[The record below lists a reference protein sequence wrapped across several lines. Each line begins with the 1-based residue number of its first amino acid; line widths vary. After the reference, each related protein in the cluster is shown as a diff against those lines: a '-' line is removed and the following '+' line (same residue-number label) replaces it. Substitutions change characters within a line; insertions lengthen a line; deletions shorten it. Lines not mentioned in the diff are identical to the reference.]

1 MPQEILIV
9 DDEQDICRLIAE
21 TLEDE
26 NFETRLAHDGPSA
39 LEAIK
44 ARRPALVILDIWL
57 GDSRFDGMKVLEY
70 IKKDAPELPVLMM
83 SGHGTIETAVTA
95 IKNGAYD
102 FIEKPFKADR
112 LVVLVSRALEA
123 ARLRHENF
131 ELSKRSGGAVQ
142 GLIGSSSSAN
152 QLRQM
157 IERIAPTSS
166 RVLITG
172 PSGSGK
178 EIIARLI
185 HAKSKR
191 KDGPFVLM
199 NCANLS
205 PERFEEELFGREEET
220 GVRAGLLEKAH
231 RGTLLLDEVSDLPME
246 TQGKIVRAL
255 HASNFERLG
264 GTRKVEVDVRVLAS
278 TCRDIKKLV
287 AEGKFR
293 EDLFYRLNVVPL
305 KAPSLKERREDI
317 PALVQ
322 DLVCRISHSTGL
334 PERRFS
340 GDSLLTL
347 QAYDWPGN
355 IRQLRNVIEW
365 TLIMASDKTIEMITP
380 ELLPGEVCGETPALL
395 RSEQST
401 NIMSMPLREAREN
414 FEKDYLLAQVARFS
428 GNISQTA
435 NFVGMERSALHR
447 KLKTLA
453 IDRNTS
459 KKAS

>member
-1 MPQEILIV
+1 MAQEILIV

-21 TLEDE
+21 TLQDE
-26 NFETRLAHDGPSA
+26 GFDTRLAHDGPTA

-44 ARRPALVILDIWL
+44 TRRPALVILDIWL
-57 GDSRFDGMKVLEY
+57 GDSRFDGMKVLEH
-70 IKKDAPELPVLMM
+70 INRDAADLPVLMM

-95 IKNGAYD
+95 IKKGAYD

-112 LVVLVSRALEA
+112 LVVLVLRALEA
-123 ARLRHENF
+123 ARLKNENV
-131 ELSKRSGGAVQ
+131 ELARKSGGAVQ
-142 GLIGSSSSAN
+142 ELIGPSSAAN
-152 QLRQM
+152 HLKQL
-157 IERIAPTSS
+157 IERVAPTSS

-178 EIIARLI
+178 EVIARLI

-191 KDGPFVLM
+191 KEGPFVTI
-199 NCANLS
+199 NCATLS
-205 PERFEEELFGREEET
+205 PERFEEELFGREDET

-231 RGTLLLDEVSDLPME
+231 QGTLLLDEVSDLPME

-255 HASNFERLG
+255 HASSFERLG

-278 TCRDIKKLV
+278 TCRDIKQLV
-287 AEGKFR
+287 AESKFR
-293 EDLFYRLNVVPL
+293 EDLYYRLNVVPL
-305 KAPSLKERREDI
+305 KAPSLRERREDI
-317 PALVQ
+317 PALIQ
-322 DLVCRISHSTGL
+322 DLASRISHGSGL
-334 PERRFS
+334 PARTFS
-340 GDSLLTL
+340 GESLLTL

-365 TLIMASDKTIEMITP
+365 TLIMASDKTTGSITP
-380 ELLPGEVCGETPALL
+380 DLLPGEISGETPALL
-395 RSEQST
+395 RSDQST
-401 NIMSMPLREAREN
+401 SIMSMPLREARES

-459 KKAS
+459 KRAS